1 MHSKILFIK
10 PKLKLSNKIAVVGSS
25 NNLSKGNYASEID
38 SHDEVVR
45 FNRAP
50 VLGYEHIVGSK
61 TTLRVVNNHVFE
73 NKEEIRGYTNQPKD
87 FIKEL
92 RGQRILLYS
101 GSKRPWKQRYKNSHI
116 SNKLHKFNYDK
127 LHEIKRCLNFS
138 SDLILT
144 SGEAVSVGLLSAIL
158 KKRNIKS
165 IPLLGWQIPII
176 TDSNHQKA
184 KILNI
189 DKVRIDK
196 YLNDYDVLV
205 VAGFQGV
212 DIDGKITSLG
222 RGGSDTTAVAV
233 AAAVDAD
240 RCDIYTDVDGVYST
254 DPNLEPKAKKINK
267 LAFEEMLEMSSTG
280 AKVLHTRS
288 VELAMKNNLTL
299 QVLSSITKQS
309 GTLVVD
315 ENKLIEK
322 EIVSGVSFSNNES
335 KLTLSGIADKP
346 GISATIFGLLANNNI
361 NVDMIVQNTSQDGVT
376 ANITFTVPN
385 SEIHNAKKI
394 LEENQN
400 LIDFKSIETDSNIS
414 KISVIGMGM
423 MSQSGVAKK
432 MFTTLADNSINIL
445 AISTSEIKISVLIN
459 KKFTKIAVKSL
470 HEAYNLG
477 N

>member
-1 MHSKILFIK
+1 MKFGGTS
-10 PKLKLSNKIAVVGSS
+10 VGSIDKINNVANIVEKQLNDKKLIVVLSAMSGVTNKMQEYIDEIES
-25 NNLSKGNYASEID
+25 NEI
-38 SHDEVVR
+38 
-45 FNRAP
+45 
-50 VLGYEHIVGSK
+50 I
-61 TTLRVVNNHVFE
+61 E
-73 NKEEIRGYTNQPKD
+73 N
-87 FIKEL
+87 
-92 RGQRILLYS
+92 
-101 GSKRPWKQRYKNSHI
+101 
-116 SNKLHKFNYDK
+116 
-127 LHEIKRCLNFS
+127 
-138 SDLILT
+138 DLILT

-400 LIDFKSIETDSNIS
+400 LIDFKSIETDTNIS

>member
-1 MHSKILFIK
+1 M
-10 PKLKLSNKIAVVGSS
+10 KLVVMKFGGTSVGSIEKINNVANIVKKQLNDKKLIVVLSAMSGVTNKMQEYIDEIES
-25 NNLSKGNYASEID
+25 NEI
-38 SHDEVVR
+38 
-45 FNRAP
+45 
-50 VLGYEHIVGSK
+50 I
-61 TTLRVVNNHVFE
+61 E
-73 NKEEIRGYTNQPKD
+73 N
-87 FIKEL
+87 
-92 RGQRILLYS
+92 
-101 GSKRPWKQRYKNSHI
+101 
-116 SNKLHKFNYDK
+116 
-127 LHEIKRCLNFS
+127 
-138 SDLILT
+138 DLILT

-158 KKRNIKS
+158 KKKNIKS

-189 DKVRIDK
+189 NKVRIDQ
-196 YLNDYDVLV
+196 YLKDYDVIV

-212 DIDGKITSLG
+212 NIDGNITSLG

-240 RCDIYTDVDGVYST
+240 RCDIYTDVDGVYTT

-299 QVLSSITKQS
+299 QVLSSITEES

-322 EIVSGVSFSNNES
+322 EIVSGVSYSNNES

-346 GISATIFGLLANNNI
+346 GISATIFGLLANYSI
-361 NVDMIVQNTSQDGVT
+361 NVDMIVQNTSQDGVN

-385 SEIHNAKKI
+385 REINNAKKL
-394 LEENQN
+394 LEKNQN
-400 LIDFKSIETDSNIS
+400 LIDFNSIETDTNIS

-445 AISTSEIKISVLIN
+445 AISTSEIKISVLID

-470 HEAYNLG
+470 HEAYNLT

>member
-1 MHSKILFIK
+1 
-10 PKLKLSNKIAVVGSS
+10 
-25 NNLSKGNYASEID
+25 
-38 SHDEVVR
+38 
-45 FNRAP
+45 
-50 VLGYEHIVGSK
+50 
-61 TTLRVVNNHVFE
+61 
-73 NKEEIRGYTNQPKD
+73 
-87 FIKEL
+87 
-92 RGQRILLYS
+92 
-101 GSKRPWKQRYKNSHI
+101 
-116 SNKLHKFNYDK
+116 
-127 LHEIKRCLNFS
+127 
-138 SDLILT
+138 
-144 SGEAVSVGLLSAIL
+144 
-158 KKRNIKS
+158 
-165 IPLLGWQIPII
+165 
-176 TDSNHQKA
+176 
-184 KILNI
+184 
-189 DKVRIDK
+189 
-196 YLNDYDVLV
+196 
-205 VAGFQGV
+205 
-212 DIDGKITSLG
+212 
-222 RGGSDTTAVAV
+222 
-233 AAAVDAD
+233 
-240 RCDIYTDVDGVYST
+240 
-254 DPNLEPKAKKINK
+254 
-267 LAFEEMLEMSSTG
+267 MLEMSSTG

-309 GTLVVD
+309 GTLIVD

-346 GISATIFGLLANNNI
+346 GISAQIFGLLANNNI

-385 SEIHNAKKI
+385 SEIHNAKNI
-394 LEENQN
+394 LEENKN

-459 KKFTKIAVKSL
+459 KKYTKIAVKSL

>member
-1 MHSKILFIK
+1 M
-10 PKLKLSNKIAVVGSS
+10 KLVVMKFGGTSVGSIDKINNVANIVEKQLNDKKLIVVLSAMSGVTNKMQEYIDEIES
-25 NNLSKGNYASEID
+25 NEI
-38 SHDEVVR
+38 
-45 FNRAP
+45 
-50 VLGYEHIVGSK
+50 I
-61 TTLRVVNNHVFE
+61 E
-73 NKEEIRGYTNQPKD
+73 N
-87 FIKEL
+87 
-92 RGQRILLYS
+92 
-101 GSKRPWKQRYKNSHI
+101 
-116 SNKLHKFNYDK
+116 
-127 LHEIKRCLNFS
+127 
-138 SDLILT
+138 DLILT

-205 VAGFQGV
+205 VAGFQGI
-212 DIDGKITSLG
+212 DIDGNITSLG

-254 DPNLEPKAKKINK
+254 DPNLEPKAKKISK

-299 QVLSSITKQS
+299 QVLSSISKQS
-309 GTLVVD
+309 GTFVVD

-470 HEAYNLG
+470 HEAYNLD

>member
-1 MHSKILFIK
+1 M
-10 PKLKLSNKIAVVGSS
+10 KLVVMKFGGTSVGSIDKINNVANIVEKQLNDKKLIVVLSAMSGVTDKMQEYIDEIES
-25 NNLSKGNYASEID
+25 NEI
-38 SHDEVVR
+38 
-45 FNRAP
+45 
-50 VLGYEHIVGSK
+50 I
-61 TTLRVVNNHVFE
+61 E
-73 NKEEIRGYTNQPKD
+73 N
-87 FIKEL
+87 
-92 RGQRILLYS
+92 
-101 GSKRPWKQRYKNSHI
+101 
-116 SNKLHKFNYDK
+116 
-127 LHEIKRCLNFS
+127 
-138 SDLILT
+138 DLILT

-205 VAGFQGV
+205 VAGFQGIDV
-212 DIDGKITSLG
+212 DGKITSLG

-254 DPNLEPKAKKINK
+254 DPNLEPKAKKIKK

-322 EIVSGVSFSNNES
+322 EIVSGVSYSNNES

-346 GISATIFGLLANNNI
+346 GISATIFVLLANNNI

-477 N
+477 S

>member
-1 MHSKILFIK
+1 M
-10 PKLKLSNKIAVVGSS
+10 KLVVMKFGGTSVGSIDKINNVANIVEKQLNDKKLIVVLSAMSGVTNKMQEYIDEIES
-25 NNLSKGNYASEID
+25 NEI
-38 SHDEVVR
+38 
-45 FNRAP
+45 
-50 VLGYEHIVGSK
+50 I
-61 TTLRVVNNHVFE
+61 E
-73 NKEEIRGYTNQPKD
+73 N
-87 FIKEL
+87 
-92 RGQRILLYS
+92 
-101 GSKRPWKQRYKNSHI
+101 
-116 SNKLHKFNYDK
+116 
-127 LHEIKRCLNFS
+127 
-138 SDLILT
+138 DLILT

-158 KKRNIKS
+158 KKRKIKS
-165 IPLLGWQIPII
+165 IALLGWQIPII

-189 DKVRIDK
+189 DKNRIDQFLK
-196 YLNDYDVLV
+196 DYDVIV

-212 DIDGKITSLG
+212 NMDGNITSLG

-240 RCDIYTDVDGVYST
+240 RCDIYTDVDGVYTT

-299 QVLSSITKQS
+299 QVLSSITKEN
-309 GTLVVD
+309 GTLIVD

-322 EIVSGVSFSNNES
+322 EIVSGVSYSNNES

-346 GISATIFGLLANNNI
+346 GISATIFGLLANENI

-385 SEIHNAKKI
+385 REIHNAKKLI
-394 LEENQN
+394 EENQN
-400 LIDFKSIETDSNIS
+400 LINFKSIETNTNIS

-445 AISTSEIKISVLIN
+445 AISTSEIKISVLID

-470 HEAYNLG
+470 HDAYNLG
-477 N
+477 SK

>member
-1 MHSKILFIK
+1 M
-10 PKLKLSNKIAVVGSS
+10 KLVVMKFGGTSVGSIDKINNVANIIEKQLNNKKLIVVLSAMSGVTNKMQEYIDEIES
-25 NNLSKGNYASEID
+25 N
-38 SHDEVVR
+38 EV
-45 FNRAP
+45 
-50 VLGYEHIVGSK
+50 I
-61 TTLRVVNNHVFE
+61 E
-73 NKEEIRGYTNQPKD
+73 N
-87 FIKEL
+87 
-92 RGQRILLYS
+92 
-101 GSKRPWKQRYKNSHI
+101 
-116 SNKLHKFNYDK
+116 
-127 LHEIKRCLNFS
+127 
-138 SDLILT
+138 DLILT

-158 KKRNIKS
+158 KKRKIKS
-165 IPLLGWQIPII
+165 VPLLGWQIPII

-189 DKVRIDK
+189 DKNRIDQFLK
-196 YLNDYDVLV
+196 ENDVIV

-212 DIDGKITSLG
+212 DIDGNITSLG

-240 RCDIYTDVDGVYST
+240 RCDIYTDVDGVYTT

-299 QVLSSITKQS
+299 QVLSSITKKT
-309 GTLVVD
+309 GTFVVD

-322 EIVSGVSFSNNES
+322 EIVSGVSYSNNES

-385 SEIHNAKKI
+385 SEIHNTKKL
-394 LEENQN
+394 LEDNQN
-400 LIDFKSIETDSNIS
+400 LIDFKSIETDTNIS

-432 MFTTLADNSINIL
+432 MFSTLAENSINIL
-445 AISTSEIKISVLIN
+445 AISTSEIKISVLID

-470 HEAYNLG
+470 HEAYNLSK
-477 N
+477 

>member
-1 MHSKILFIK
+1 MKFGGTS
-10 PKLKLSNKIAVVGSS
+10 VGSIDKINNVANIVEKQLNDKKLIVVLSAMSGVTNKMQEYIDEIES
-25 NNLSKGNYASEID
+25 NEI
-38 SHDEVVR
+38 
-45 FNRAP
+45 
-50 VLGYEHIVGSK
+50 I
-61 TTLRVVNNHVFE
+61 E
-73 NKEEIRGYTNQPKD
+73 N
-87 FIKEL
+87 
-92 RGQRILLYS
+92 
-101 GSKRPWKQRYKNSHI
+101 
-116 SNKLHKFNYDK
+116 
-127 LHEIKRCLNFS
+127 
-138 SDLILT
+138 DLILT

-205 VAGFQGV
+205 VAGFQGI

-267 LAFEEMLEMSSTG
+267 LTFEEMLEMSSTG

-385 SEIHNAKKI
+385 SEIYNAKKI
-394 LEENQN
+394 LEKNQN
-400 LIDFKSIETDSNIS
+400 LIGFKSIETDSNIS

>member
-1 MHSKILFIK
+1 M
-10 PKLKLSNKIAVVGSS
+10 N
-25 NNLSKGNYASEID
+25 
-38 SHDEVVR
+38 
-45 FNRAP
+45 
-50 VLGYEHIVGSK
+50 
-61 TTLRVVNNHVFE
+61 TTMIIE
-73 NKEEIRGYTNQPKD
+73 AAK
-87 FIKEL
+87 
-92 RGQRILLYS
+92 
-101 GSKRPWKQRYKNSHI
+101 
-116 SNKLHKFNYDK
+116 
-127 LHEIKRCLNFS
+127 NFS
-138 SDLILT
+138 
-144 SGEAVSVGLLSAIL
+144 IL
-158 KKRNIKS
+158 KK
-165 IPLLGWQIPII
+165 LLSTIGVIFFFSSLI
-176 TDSNHQKA
+176 
-184 KILNI
+184 
-189 DKVRIDK
+189 
-196 YLNDYDVLV
+196 LNDYDVLV

-400 LIDFKSIETDSNIS
+400 LINFKSIETDSNIS

-445 AISTSEIKISVLIN
+445 AISTSEIKISVLID

>member
-1 MHSKILFIK
+1 M
-10 PKLKLSNKIAVVGSS
+10 KLVVMKFGGTSVGSIEKINNVANIVKKQLNDKKLIVVLSAMSGVTNKMQEYIDEIES
-25 NNLSKGNYASEID
+25 NEI
-38 SHDEVVR
+38 
-45 FNRAP
+45 
-50 VLGYEHIVGSK
+50 I
-61 TTLRVVNNHVFE
+61 E
-73 NKEEIRGYTNQPKD
+73 N
-87 FIKEL
+87 
-92 RGQRILLYS
+92 
-101 GSKRPWKQRYKNSHI
+101 
-116 SNKLHKFNYDK
+116 
-127 LHEIKRCLNFS
+127 
-138 SDLILT
+138 DLILT

-158 KKRNIKS
+158 KKKNIKS

-189 DKVRIDK
+189 NKVRIDQ
-196 YLNDYDVLV
+196 YLKDYDVIV

-212 DIDGKITSLG
+212 NIDGNITSLG

-240 RCDIYTDVDGVYST
+240 RCDIYTDVDGVYTT

-299 QVLSSITKQS
+299 QVLSSITEES

-322 EIVSGVSFSNNES
+322 EIVSGVSYSNNES

-346 GISATIFGLLANNNI
+346 GISATIFGLLANDSI
-361 NVDMIVQNTSQDGVT
+361 NVDMIVQNTSQDGVN

-385 SEIHNAKKI
+385 REINNAKKL
-394 LEENQN
+394 LEKNQN
-400 LIDFKSIETDSNIS
+400 LIDFNSIETDTNIS

-445 AISTSEIKISVLIN
+445 AISTSEIKISVLID

-470 HEAYNLG
+470 HEAYNLT

>member
-1 MHSKILFIK
+1 MKFGGTS
-10 PKLKLSNKIAVVGSS
+10 VGSIDKINNVANIVEKQLNDKKLIVVLSAMSGVTNKMQEYIDEIES
-25 NNLSKGNYASEID
+25 NEI
-38 SHDEVVR
+38 
-45 FNRAP
+45 
-50 VLGYEHIVGSK
+50 I
-61 TTLRVVNNHVFE
+61 E
-73 NKEEIRGYTNQPKD
+73 N
-87 FIKEL
+87 
-92 RGQRILLYS
+92 
-101 GSKRPWKQRYKNSHI
+101 
-116 SNKLHKFNYDK
+116 
-127 LHEIKRCLNFS
+127 
-138 SDLILT
+138 DLILT

-189 DKVRIDK
+189 DKVNIDK

-470 HEAYNLG
+470 HEAYNLD